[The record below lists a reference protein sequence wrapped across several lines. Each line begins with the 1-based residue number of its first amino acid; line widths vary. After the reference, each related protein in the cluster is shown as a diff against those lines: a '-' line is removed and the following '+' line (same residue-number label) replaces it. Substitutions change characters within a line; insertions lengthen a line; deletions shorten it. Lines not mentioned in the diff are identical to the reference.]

1 MKRSIWS
8 IILLCSV
15 TAPVFAAPA
24 SCEAV
29 KASIQQK
36 IINNGVPESAF
47 SLAIVPN
54 DEVDQSGANSVVGH
68 CANDTYKIVYTR
80 FHDTP

>member
-1 MKRSIWS
+1 MKRLIWLGM
-8 IILLCSV
+8 LLCTI
-15 TAPVFAAPA
+15 TAPSLAAPG
-24 SCEAV
+24 SCETV

-36 IINNGVPESAF
+36 IINNGVPESEF

-80 FHDTP
+80 FRDAQ